1 LAGQEG
7 KVAGRI
13 DCCRYEPSLDDLLDD
28 EMMAPVL
35 RSSGFDAQG
44 LRNMMAATADRID
57 HRRIDDHRRG
67 EGSVE
72 D

>member
-1 LAGQEG
+1 
-7 KVAGRI
+7 VAGRI